1 MPDRYAVVAA
11 VDGSSNSRAAVRWAA
26 NETARRGSNL
36 FVVHI
41 CEMVNAGLWTVPHL
55 RTDFQNATR
64 PIVDE
69 AIELARET
77 APGVVVNGQVLL
89 GPTIR
94 TLLALSDRAEL
105 IVLGRSGKGA
115 LAAHLVGSVTARL
128 AAHAHCPVI
137 VVPTPPSTGTRHPR
151 YRPRQVVVGVAD
163 RPTGGMALQFGVDE
177 ALLHTTPLLAV
188 RAWHGPSGLPMEP
201 SVNPPHPGFHER
213 EELEQVS
220 QLLANHLPE
229 RGVPIRSTPVVRAG
243 LPAGV
248 LSGICHPEDLLVL
261 GQHRHADFLP
271 ATVGRVISDCLH
283 QAPCPVAVVPEP
295 VVELSEQEQPRIA
308 ETAGLITY

>member
-1 MPDRYAVVAA
+1 MTDRYAVVAA

-26 NETARRGSNL
+26 NEALRRGNNL

-41 CEMVNAGLWTVPHL
+41 CEVVNAGLWTTPHL
-55 RTDFQNATR
+55 RADFQNATR

-77 APGVVVNGQVLL
+77 VPGVTVNGQVLL

-94 TLLALSDRAEL
+94 TLLALSGRAEL

-137 VVPTPPSTGTRHPR
+137 VVPTPPSNGRHPR

-163 RPTGGMALQFGVDE
+163 RPTGGVALQFGIDE
-177 ALLHTTPLLAV
+177 AVLHTTPLLAV
-188 RAWHGPSGLPMEP
+188 RAWHGPSGLPLHP
-201 SVNPPHPGFHER
+201 SSSPAHPAFHEDEER
-213 EELEQVS
+213 ELLGH
-220 QLLANHLPE
+220 LLASHLPE
-229 RGVPIRSTPVVRAG
+229 HAPPIRSVPVVRAG

-295 VVELSEQEQPRIA
+295 VIEETEQEQPRIA
-308 ETAGLITY
+308 ENAGLITY